1 MYNQFNSYLF
11 ITRFN
16 LIYLYRPNSYYTG
29 SSNVKISQ
37 HSQHSLL
44 FFGYLRYLSLILF
57 NILNTL
63 FVNFGHHLSMSI
75 VLILEIFHFSLLRVS
90 TLSTLNKYL
99 PTYLTVIRLFMFICL
114 ILLGFV
120 SLFVLRETNV
130 FFQNLCTVL
139 NFI

>member
-1 MYNQFNSYLF
+1 MYSQFNSYLF
-11 ITRFN
+11 ITLFN

-44 FFGYLRYLSLILF
+44 FFGYLRYLSLMSAQHSQHSFCKFWALLIDVYRL
-57 NILNTL
+57 NIRN
-63 FVNFGHHLSMSI
+63 LSFFTTSCI
-75 VLILEIFHFSLLRVS
+75 Y
-90 TLSTLNKYL
+90 TLNKYL
-99 PTYLTVIRLFMFICL
+99 PTYLNVIRLFMFICL

-120 SLFVLRETNV
+120 SLFVLRQTNV